1 MPDRLRET
9 SGDQR
14 GFGMP
19 DKTVEDR
26 KHAAGGPGKAAK
38 EGHIDP
44 GKHNKPSQDQHGPRV
59 TTKGPRNAVRGEK
72 GGRPG

>member
-1 MPDRLRET
+1 MPGRLRQT

-44 GKHNKPSQDQHGPRV
+44 DKQNKPSQNQHGPRV
-59 TTKGPRNAVRGEK
+59 TTKGPRNAMRGEK
-72 GGRPG
+72 NARPG